1 MTDGYLTAREAAEW
15 LDTTEGTLAYWRS
28 TNQGPPYVRLTDNPK
43 GGIRYPIRDLRKY
56 LEART
61 VRPGA

>member
-1 MTDGYLTAREAAEW
+1 MTDGYLTAREAAKF
-15 LDTTEGTLAYWRS
+15 LDTTTQTLSYWRS
-28 TNQGPPYVRLTDNPK
+28 TNQGPPYVRLTENPK
-43 GGIRYPIRDLRKY
+43 GGIRYPIADLRKY